1 MVKDQGFL
9 TQNFVGAEIDLRWNY
24 VPGVEDDSS
33 FVCGVHPKSGI
44 YGGESGIRFIAPP
57 LESVSY

>member
-33 FVCGVHPKSGI
+33 FVCGVHVLLRNNLLILQFCLRHS
-44 YGGESGIRFIAPP
+44 SM
-57 LESVSY
+57 